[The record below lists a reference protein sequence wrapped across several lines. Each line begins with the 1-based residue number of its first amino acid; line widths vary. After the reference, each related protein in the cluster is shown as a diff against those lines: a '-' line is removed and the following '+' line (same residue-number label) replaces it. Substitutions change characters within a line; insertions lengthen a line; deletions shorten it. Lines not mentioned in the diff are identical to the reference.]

1 MVVMELCTGGSL
13 MDVLE
18 SPENGYGLN
27 EAHFKQVISDVAI
40 GECDFVLHRTWVA
53 RWSKRNL
60 LVLCVHTC
68 LHRLWTA
75 I

>member
-27 EAHFKQVISDVAI
+27 EEDFKQVISDV
-40 GECDFVLHRTWVA
+40 GECDVVLHCTWVA
-53 RWSKRNL
+53 
-60 LVLCVHTC
+60 C
-68 LHRLWTA
+68 
-75 I
+75 

>member
-1 MVVMELCTGGSL
+1 MVMELCTGGSL

-40 GECDFVLHRTWVA
+40 GECDFVLHCTWVA
-53 RWSKRNL
+53 
-60 LVLCVHTC
+60 C
-68 LHRLWTA
+68 
-75 I
+75 